1 MPPSD
6 PACPTCGT
14 RVRANCY
21 WDYLSG
27 PFSPRVYYP
36 KSIMDDN
43 PEIAGSFTR
52 CADPFHAHPSDPAAA
67 CPCGSHSADWEAG
80 GKLLCARCAANVV
93 FASGSFVTPA
103 AVPPPEWAVNIALE
117 EFDEGRIDLGFVDPL
132 ARLLASVREA
142 AIRDAGATSAD
153 VMDIYKQRQADT
165 RKTLPFGWT
174 IFAGRTRDRW
184 REQVG
189 AGIGAMV
196 CRDAILS
203 LLHTPPSGG
212 GA

>member
-1 MPPSD
+1 MAIPGEAYVYWTWRVVCRLRKLVKKELISMPPSD

-14 RVRANCY
+14 QVRANDY
-21 WDYLSG
+21 WSYLAG
-27 PFSPRVYYP
+27 PSSPRVYYP

-43 PEIAGSFTR
+43 PEIAGTFTR
-52 CADPFHAHPSDPAAA
+52 CADPFHAAPSDPTTA
-67 CPCGSHSADWEAG
+67 
-80 GKLLCARCAANVV
+80 
-93 FASGSFVTPA
+93 
-103 AVPPPEWAVNIALE
+103 PPPEWALDAAHEYFRDQWGPLGIPTVVAVNVA
-117 EFDEGRIDLGFVDPL
+117 PL

-212 GA
+212 AG